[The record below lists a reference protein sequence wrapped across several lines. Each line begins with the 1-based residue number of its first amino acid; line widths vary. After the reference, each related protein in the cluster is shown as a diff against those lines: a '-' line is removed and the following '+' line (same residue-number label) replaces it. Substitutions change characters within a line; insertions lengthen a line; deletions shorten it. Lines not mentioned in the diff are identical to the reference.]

1 MIVAV
6 TLDKNTNNVFGH
18 FGETQNFFLYDT
30 EKKVGKIVDNGG
42 FTHHELIKYIKSLNA
57 EVLICGGMGNH
68 AYEALTASNIKV
80 FPGAKGD
87 VMEVINKY
95 LNNKLVV
102 DLSKLHQCSHNH

>member
-1 MIVAV
+1 MIIAV
-6 TLDKNTNNVFGH
+6 TLEKETNKVFGH
-18 FGETQNFFLYDT
+18 FGEAKYFYLYDT
-30 EKKVGKIVDNGG
+30 EKKVGKIVDNSGY
-42 FTHHELIKYIKSLNA
+42 THHELIGYIKSLNA

-87 VMEVINKY
+87 VMDVINKY
-95 LNNKLVV
+95 LNNKLIV

>member
-1 MIVAV
+1 MIIAV
-6 TLDKNTNNVFGH
+6 TLDKNTNTVFGH
-18 FGETQNFFLYDT
+18 FGETQYFYLYNT
-30 EKKVGKIVDNGG
+30 ETKEGKVIDNGG
-42 FTHHELIKYIKSLNA
+42 FTHHELIGYIKSLNA

-87 VMEVINKY
+87 VMDVIDKY
-95 LNNKLVV
+95 LNNKLIV

>member
-1 MIVAV
+1 MIRAV

-18 FGETQNFFLYDT
+18 FGEAKNFFLYDT
-30 EKKVGKIVDNGG
+30 EKEVGKIVDNGG

-87 VMEVINKY
+87 VMEVVNKY

>member
-1 MIVAV
+1 MIIAV
-6 TLDKNTNNVFGH
+6 TLDKNTNNVFGN
-18 FGETQNFFLYDT
+18 FGEAKNFFLYDT
-30 EKKVGKIVDNGG
+30 EKGVGKIVDNGG